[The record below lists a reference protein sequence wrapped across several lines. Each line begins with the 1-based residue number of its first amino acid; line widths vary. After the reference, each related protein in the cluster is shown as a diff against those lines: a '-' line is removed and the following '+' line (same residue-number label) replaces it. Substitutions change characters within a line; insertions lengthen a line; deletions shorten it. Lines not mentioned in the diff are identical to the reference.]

1 MNSLDEI
8 NGIDQHYPFNNVQH
22 LPLMLQIQ
30 KEAKFSYSFNTF
42 VPQTLNKDMHHL
54 VLITLATFTSLI

>member
-30 KEAKFSYSFNTF
+30 KAAKFS
-42 VPQTLNKDMHHL
+42 
-54 VLITLATFTSLI
+54 